1 MASQDEIRS
10 RVQFCLQLVQQ
21 GIDVSSATFLAQEQ
35 FDVSQRTAYRYVK
48 AAEELI
54 EQEDDAPAEAESTPE
69 QRLESMVKLA
79 EMRTLRALQLGDAKE
94 MTAAV
99 RALDTL
105 KKHCGYSLQMQ
116 KGAATDVP
124 WAVAR
129 QYNDD

>member
-69 QRLESMVKLA
+69 QRLNPWSSW
-79 EMRTLRALQLGDAKE
+79 RR
-94 MTAAV
+94 
-99 RALDTL
+99 
-105 KKHCGYSLQMQ
+105 CGRCGRSS
-116 KGAATDVP
+116 
-124 WAVAR
+124 
-129 QYNDD
+129 